1 VIPKTLLRRLLLAL
15 ASVLIVGLIVA
26 PLTLLWA
33 ALYTESGA
41 QFVVRHLPHHL
52 GPVDL
57 EITGLTGT
65 VAHGLHVERVE
76 IDHELVH
83 LTFTNLN
90 GRVRLAPLLVQT
102 IRVTYASVEGAEV
115 QVKRRVHP
123 PTPSP
128 PSFLPRW
135 LKISADEAHVKRADL
150 SVYNGFK
157 MQVTDI
163 TADALLR
170 HLDMRFFQAE
180 GLLEGAHFILM
191 GDLLATDPLGF
202 RVKGH
207 LDWHP
212 PGQPAYVVG
221 GSARGDL
228 NILNVVAQLAGDVGA
243 ERALRARPRESLP
256 LGGERAGAAVRARRL
271 GRLRTP
277 RHDHRPPDGRR
288 GCRYVQRPGHG

>member
-1 VIPKTLLRRLLLAL
+1 M
-15 ASVLIVGLIVA
+15 LIVGLIVA

-33 ALYTESGA
+33 ALYTEGGA
-41 QFVVRHLPHHL
+41 QFVVRHLPHQL

-57 EITGLTGT
+57 KITGLTGT

-83 LTFTNLN
+83 LTFTNID

-135 LKISADEAHVKRADL
+135 LKISADEAHVKRAEL

-157 MQVTDI
+157 IAGHATSPPTHCCAIWISASSRRKACSKARTSFSWVTS
-163 TADALLR
+163 
-170 HLDMRFFQAE
+170 
-180 GLLEGAHFILM
+180 
-191 GDLLATDPLGF
+191 
-202 RVKGH
+202 
-207 LDWHP
+207 WP
-212 PGQPAYVVG
+212 PIR
-221 GSARGDL
+221 SAFG
-228 NILNVVAQLAGDVGA
+228 
-243 ERALRARPRESLP
+243 
-256 LGGERAGAAVRARRL
+256 
-271 GRLRTP
+271 
-277 RHDHRPPDGRR
+277 
-288 GCRYVQRPGHG
+288 